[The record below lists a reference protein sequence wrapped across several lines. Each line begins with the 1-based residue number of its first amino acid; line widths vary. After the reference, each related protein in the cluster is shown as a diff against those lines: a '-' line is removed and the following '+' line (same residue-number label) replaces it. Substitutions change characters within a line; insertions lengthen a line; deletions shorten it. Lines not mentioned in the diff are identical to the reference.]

1 MLGEGLEGPAYHACA
16 PNPCCMGTCSGW
28 PEGYSMT
35 SFSCR
40 GLAPSSGWTASVFGR
55 RAWSVLRGLETLYK
69 VSSLANMMVFLRNGV
84 YRCALIYSVCG
95 GLFLPPSIGHRGGL
109 ICVWGRTRLW
119 SRQSCG
125 TRTVHSHLA
134 VCFTFQRP
142 ALMKSCWSVPPMHSG
157 ACLSAC
163 PVPAWCTSRPS

>member
-69 VSSLANMMVFLRNGV
+69 VSSLANMLVFLRNGV
-84 YRCALIYSVCG
+84 YRCALIYSVCR
-95 GLFLPPSIGHRGGL
+95 GLFLPPVSAIGEAYFIWRDGPGSGA
-109 ICVWGRTRLW
+109 V
-119 SRQSCG
+119 
-125 TRTVHSHLA
+125 SH
-134 VCFTFQRP
+134 VVP
-142 ALMKSCWSVPPMHSG
+142 ALFAAISLFVS
-157 ACLSAC
+157 
-163 PVPAWCTSRPS
+163 PSNVLP